1 MILLSPLFN
10 DEFYRCYLTCPGSP
24 AELEVEPRYKPR
36 FAWQQSM
43 FLCSSCTCWPHSPPL
58 PIGRKE
64 VAEGD
69 GVKGRSQHHKIQ
81 VRGVD
86 LSRKETAIWL
96 LHLIASTWVAG
107 DAALS
112 ENACRVAGPYVSFSG
127 ESKESK
133 DGGVHA
139 SRMLGGLG
147 AKKSKL
153 IFMFILALCNFY

>member
-1 MILLSPLFN
+1 M
-10 DEFYRCYLTCPGSP
+10 
-24 AELEVEPRYKPR
+24 
-36 FAWQQSM
+36 
-43 FLCSSCTCWPHSPPL
+43 
-58 PIGRKE
+58 
-64 VAEGD
+64 
-69 GVKGRSQHHKIQ
+69 
-81 VRGVD
+81 
-86 LSRKETAIWL
+86 
-96 LHLIASTWVAG
+96 AG

-139 SRMLGGLG
+139 SRMLGGLA